1 LIDRPRA
8 GDDREV
14 AVLQF
19 TLRKAGKLV
28 ALALVAAGALG
39 SSQISAFMQHYQ
51 QNLAGRLAEARQDV
65 IAISERASEAGLP
78 IYAYLDEFRR
88 AANPIFV
95 REGIWLKS
103 KIDRAAWLEAHLGAL
118 RNAGPVARPYTFVT
132 QADPT
137 IAAETW
143 INFEPAV
150 PLDRV
155 SLIYSAIGALLGLL
169 IYYPA
174 AAAIAVPARMIGN
187 RRTAKLARDR
197 IGPRVRSE

>member
-1 LIDRPRA
+1 MRT
-8 GDDREV
+8 GDDKED

-19 TLRKAGKLV
+19 ALRKAGNLV
-28 ALALVAAGALG
+28 ALAMVAAGALG

-65 IAISERASEAGLP
+65 TAIAERAGEAGMP

-103 KIDRAAWLEAHLGAL
+103 KINRAAWLEAHLGAL
-118 RNAGPVARPYTFVT
+118 SNAGPFERPYAFVT
-132 QADPT
+132 QMDRT

-143 INFEPAV
+143 TNFEPAV

-155 SLIYSAIGALLGLL
+155 SLIYSAIGALIGFLV
-169 IYYPA
+169 YYPTA
-174 AAAIAVPARMIGN
+174 AAVTVPVRIIGK

-197 IGPRVRSE
+197 IGSQVASE